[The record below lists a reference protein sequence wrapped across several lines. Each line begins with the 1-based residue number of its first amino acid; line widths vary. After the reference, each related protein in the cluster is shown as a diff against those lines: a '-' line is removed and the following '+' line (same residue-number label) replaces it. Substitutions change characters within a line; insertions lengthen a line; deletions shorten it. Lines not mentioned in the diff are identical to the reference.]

1 MEKAGSADLSRCANR
16 NGPNFPLSGER
27 VEVPT
32 PKTGEM
38 LGTSGWAP
46 DPNRPVYFVP
56 IAQQVSKAC
65 VEGGATLGSSG
76 SGVRYDVFWHVA
88 IVTPVRSK
96 RGDTLAFCFFF
107 RSDS

>member
-1 MEKAGSADLSRCANR
+1 VEKAGSADLSRCANR

-65 VEGGATLGSSG
+65 GEGVATLGSSG
-76 SGVRYDVFWHVA
+76 NGVRYDVF
-88 IVTPVRSK
+88 
-96 RGDTLAFCFFF
+96 
-107 RSDS
+107 